1 MTQSDAVQAMID
13 AHYEYTRLTL
23 DRSKFATKLREM
35 ASAKSERLEES
46 APHARAASP
55 KNDAESLIQ

>member
-23 DRSKFATKLREM
+23 DRRKFATKLREM
-35 ASAKSERLEES
+35 AAVEADRSEVA
-46 APHARAASP
+46 APPADLSGT
-55 KNDAESLIQ
+55 NTGAESLVQ